1 MVFELLH
8 LGFGNRVLAERVVA
22 IMSPNSEPI
31 RRLVQE
37 AKSNSRLLNMTHAH
51 KTKSVILLDTGHVV
65 VAAMSPETVAL
76 RLAAQRQ
83 GGSAKPEPEQELT

>member
-8 LGFGNRVLAERVVA
+8 LGFGNRVVADRVVA

-37 AKSNSRLLNMTHAH
+37 ARSTGRLLNMTHAH
-51 KTKSVILLDTGHVV
+51 KTKAVILLDTGHVV
-65 VAAMSPETVAL
+65 TAPVNPETIAL
-76 RLAAQRQ
+76 RLTSQRRAT
-83 GGSAKPEPEQELT
+83 GSNSETGQESV